1 MLKAVQYVLKNFNI
15 VNLTLL
21 TRGKSK
27 KLLCQIAEL
36 QSSLQRKQEVVLLK
50 IYDKADVKSW
60 TLCTTI
66 AIR

>member
-50 IYDKADVKSW
+50 IYDKADVKS
-60 TLCTTI
+60 
-66 AIR
+66 